1 MHQDANSHQTYVK
14 ILTRCPLL
22 LFDVAREKDN
32 FPARNC
38 RSQKNQRKYFQWKK
52 KEHITFGISSFL
64 LTISSIKTKIMAKLV
79 ILIPLTVN
87 NTSDIKLAIIE
98 PDQISAN

>member
-1 MHQDANSHQTYVK
+1 MK
-14 ILTRCPLL
+14 FLTRCPLL

-38 RSQKNQRKYFQWKK
+38 EKSKK
-52 KEHITFGISSFL
+52 SKEIFPMEEKGTHNICNNFFL
-64 LTISSIKTKIMAKLV
+64 ANHKLHKDKTMAKLV

-87 NTSDIKLAIIE
+87 NAFYVKLAIIE
-98 PDQISAN
+98 HDPINAN